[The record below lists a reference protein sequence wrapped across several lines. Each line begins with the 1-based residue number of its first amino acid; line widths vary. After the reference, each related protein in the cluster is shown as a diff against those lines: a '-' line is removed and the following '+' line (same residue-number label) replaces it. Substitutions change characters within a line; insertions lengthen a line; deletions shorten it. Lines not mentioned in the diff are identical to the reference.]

1 MTNVTNF
8 FDVKMKKLT
17 FLYNIFEIWNSR
29 EYKYATKKKS
39 FTFVWFFF
47 NLRTDLILKTYL

>member
-17 FLYNIFEIWNSR
+17 YIIYSKFEIRMNINMQL
-29 EYKYATKKKS
+29 KKNHLHLYD
-39 FTFVWFFF
+39 FF
-47 NLRTDLILKTYL
+47 LICEQILF